1 MEPGLR
7 SYVLRRLGFAALM
20 LVGVS
25 MILFAIMR
33 LAPGG
38 PEAVLVGGEF
48 STEAAARIRQRLG
61 LDRPLALQY
70 ATWAAAAVRGD
81 LGRSFKTGDP
91 VATLIADRLG
101 PTLQL
106 TGGALLF
113 AVAVAVPL
121 GVLAAVR
128 RGTAWDTLGSAVS
141 LFGVSFPS
149 FWLGIMLILLFSEA
163 LPWLPP
169 SGLAEYGREGDVLS
183 RVRHAVLPTLTLGLI
198 QMAAVM
204 RFTRSSLLEALRQ
217 DYVRT
222 ARAKGLADGRVVWRH
237 ALRNALIPVVT
248 VIGLSLPTLV
258 GGAVLTETV
267 FAWPGIGRLA
277 VGAVAV
283 AVMLAAGVLA
293 PAVAPYSYSTQ
304 SLTQRLQPPGRTHW
318 LGTDGFGR
326 DVLSR
331 VIWGSR
337 VSLEIGFLAT
347 ALSLVVGST
356 LGSVA
361 GYFGGAADT
370 AIMRAADVFLS
381 VPALFLIL
389 IVVALFG
396 ASLANTALVIALV
409 TWAPVGRIVRS
420 ECLSLRKRDFVHA
433 AAALGAGHAR
443 ILSRHLLANALP
455 IVIVQASLLLGQTI
469 LIESGLSYLGLGAR
483 PPLPSWGNMVVEG
496 RQFLASA
503 WWIATFPGL
512 AIFVTVLGF
521 HLFGDGLRDAS
532 DPTLRGRL

>member
-1 MEPGLR
+1 MAGLR
-7 SYVLRRLGFAALM
+7 AYVLRRLGFAALM

-25 MILFAIMR
+25 MILFVIMR

-38 PEAVLVGGEF
+38 PEAVLIGGEF
-48 STEAAARIRQRLG
+48 SAEAAAQIRTRLG

-70 ATWAAAAVRGD
+70 ATWAGAALRGD

-91 VATLIADRLG
+91 VATLIADRLP

-113 AVAVAVPL
+113 AILVAIPL

-169 SGLAEYGREGDVLS
+169 SGLAEYGREGDLLS
-183 RVRHAVLPTLTLGLI
+183 RLRHAVLPTLTLGLI

-277 VGAVAV
+277 VGAVFERDYPVIMGVNLVVAAV
-283 AVMLAAGVLA
+283 VITANLLTDLAYTVID
-293 PAVAPYSYSTQ
+293 PRISYS
-304 SLTQRLQPPGRTHW
+304 
-318 LGTDGFGR
+318 
-326 DVLSR
+326 
-331 VIWGSR
+331 
-337 VSLEIGFLAT
+337 
-347 ALSLVVGST
+347 
-356 LGSVA
+356 
-361 GYFGGAADT
+361 
-370 AIMRAADVFLS
+370 
-381 VPALFLIL
+381 
-389 IVVALFG
+389 
-396 ASLANTALVIALV
+396 
-409 TWAPVGRIVRS
+409 
-420 ECLSLRKRDFVHA
+420 
-433 AAALGAGHAR
+433 
-443 ILSRHLLANALP
+443 
-455 IVIVQASLLLGQTI
+455 
-469 LIESGLSYLGLGAR
+469 
-483 PPLPSWGNMVVEG
+483 
-496 RQFLASA
+496 
-503 WWIATFPGL
+503 
-512 AIFVTVLGF
+512 
-521 HLFGDGLRDAS
+521 
-532 DPTLRGRL
+532 

>member
-1 MEPGLR
+1 MGGLR
-7 SYVLRRLGFAALM
+7 SYVLKRLGFAALM

-33 LAPGG
+33 VAPGG

-91 VATLIADRLG
+91 VATVIADRLG

-277 VGAVAV
+277 VGAVSERDYPVIMGVNLVV
-283 AVMLAAGVLA
+283 AVVVVTANLLTDLAYTVID
-293 PAVAPYSYSTQ
+293 PRISY
-304 SLTQRLQPPGRTHW
+304 R
-318 LGTDGFGR
+318 
-326 DVLSR
+326 
-331 VIWGSR
+331 
-337 VSLEIGFLAT
+337 
-347 ALSLVVGST
+347 
-356 LGSVA
+356 
-361 GYFGGAADT
+361 
-370 AIMRAADVFLS
+370 
-381 VPALFLIL
+381 
-389 IVVALFG
+389 
-396 ASLANTALVIALV
+396 
-409 TWAPVGRIVRS
+409 
-420 ECLSLRKRDFVHA
+420 
-433 AAALGAGHAR
+433 
-443 ILSRHLLANALP
+443 
-455 IVIVQASLLLGQTI
+455 
-469 LIESGLSYLGLGAR
+469 
-483 PPLPSWGNMVVEG
+483 
-496 RQFLASA
+496 
-503 WWIATFPGL
+503 
-512 AIFVTVLGF
+512 
-521 HLFGDGLRDAS
+521 
-532 DPTLRGRL
+532 